1 MENNYYFVVMRCRN
15 KYTGSYADSGMV
27 YEFPKEMS
35 PKEVFFKVKEEM
47 LEYGRHHLDADYFI
61 VAFNRV

>member
-15 KYTGSYADSGMV
+15 KYTDSYADSGTV
-27 YEFPKEMS
+27 YEFPKHMS
-35 PKEVFFKVKEEM
+35 PKDVFFKVEEDM
-47 LEYGRHHLDADYFI
+47 LERGSKYPDTNFSI